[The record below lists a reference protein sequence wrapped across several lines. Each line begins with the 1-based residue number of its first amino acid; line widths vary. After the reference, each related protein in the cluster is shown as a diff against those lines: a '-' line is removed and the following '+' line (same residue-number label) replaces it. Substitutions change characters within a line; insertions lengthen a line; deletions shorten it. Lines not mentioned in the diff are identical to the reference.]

1 MVFITSCARHK
12 PTVHY
17 DNGCVCCEVC
27 GKVLHQDVFTE
38 EPTFVKG
45 AGGESRVAGSYVK
58 SIQSGYSESFRRTID
73 KGRDEI
79 DRMVTAFNISGGDS
93 IINPACSF
101 YQIAVERNFTRGRRT
116 EQVAAACLYIACRY
130 VLGAVFLQLCQL
142 LSLGEHPT
150 IVKPVDPSLYIPR
163 FAEKLLKE
171 RNMKVCGTA
180 LHIIASMKRDWI
192 QTGRKPSGLCGAA
205 LYISAL
211 SHGYRFSK
219 SDIVK
224 IVHIC
229 EVTLTKRL
237 MEFENTDS
245 GSLTVEEL
253 IKNASEVKAC
263 ELSENRSLKSGEVLC
278 EHKNSGKPHF
288 AHGLCR
294 SCYED
299 FVELSGGL
307 HGGSEPPAFQQA
319 ERERIAM
326 ESANNQG
333 DKSNVFLK
341 PSLGSENI
349 EQLERSQKAT
359 KNERLDLREN
369 DGNSAAAIGDQIE
382 IDGVSDACQKS
393 MDTSLVSDDE
403 SDGLSDIDD
412 VEVSGYLNNEE
423 EMRFKKIIWEEMNK
437 EYLQEQAAAAA
448 AKMESQASFQN
459 SSDELR
465 AAHELAVA
473 AAAAVAKSRKERKRK
488 QDVNANPA
496 QTAAEA
502 AHQML
507 IKKRLSSKIN
517 YDVLETLFAEKP
529 SSDSNKKLKAS
540 NDDGYAKGQS
550 NGEKEHDGD
559 ITDNYDELGQGYEN
573 LEQEDVNGTY
583 GNELHA
589 EFENE
594 EDVYGYN
601 YDNGEEEY

>member
-116 EQVAAACLYIACRY
+116 EQVAAACLYIACRVARDPKPFLLIDFSEFLGINVY

-163 FAEKLLKE
+163 FAERKKHEGLWNCITHYSKHE
-171 RNMKVCGTA
+171 
-180 LHIIASMKRDWI
+180 KRLDS
-192 QTGRKPSGLCGAA
+192 GRKPSGLCGAA

-219 SDIVK
+219 SDIV
-224 IVHIC
+224 
-229 EVTLTKRL
+229 
-237 MEFENTDS
+237 
-245 GSLTVEEL
+245 EEL

-263 ELSENRSLKSGEVLC
+263 ELSEDRSLKSGELLC

-307 HGGSEPPAFQQA
+307 HGGSEPPAFRRA

-326 ESANNQG
+326 ESANKQG
-333 DKSNVFLK
+333 GESSVFLM
-341 PSLGSENI
+341 PWLGSENI
-349 EQLERSQKAT
+349 EQLEGSQKAT

-369 DGNSAAAIGDQIE
+369 DSNSAAIGDQVE
-382 IDGVSDACQKS
+382 TDSVSDACQKS
-393 MDTSLVSDDE
+393 MDTSLVNDDE

-423 EMRFKKIIWEEMNK
+423 ETRFKKIIWEEMNK

-465 AAHELAVA
+465 AAHELAAA

-540 NDDGYAKGQS
+540 NDDGDAKGQS

-589 EFENE
+589 DFENE

>member
-45 AGGESRVAGSYVK
+45 AGGESRVAGSYVR

-263 ELSENRSLKSGEVLC
+263 ELSEDRSLKSGEVLC

-307 HGGSEPPAFQQA
+307 HGGSEPPAFQRA

-326 ESANNQG
+326 ESANKQG
-333 DKSNVFLK
+333 DESSVFLK
-341 PSLGSENI
+341 PWQGSENI

-359 KNERLDLREN
+359 KNEQLDLREN
-369 DGNSAAAIGDQIE
+369 DSNSAAIEDQIE

-459 SSDELR
+459 SSGELR
-465 AAHELAVA
+465 AAHELAAA

-488 QDVNANPA
+488 QDMNANPA

-540 NDDGYAKGQS
+540 NDDGDAKGQS

-559 ITDNYDELGQGYEN
+559 ITDNYDEPGQGYGN

-583 GNELHA
+583 GNELHVD
-589 EFENE
+589 FENE